1 MAPAVAGSSPP
12 PGGGTEPP
20 LSAAAAAHVAALIAD
35 NAAASRLLFDPP
47 GGGGA
52 APSRSK
58 RRREAEAL
66 SALPP
71 PDEHAAR
78 LRAAVRFAAG
88 TFGAPPGVRPARRR
102 GGTGTGDGGDAD
114 GDGGSG
120 VFSVARLQAPPQ
132 TLALMA
138 PGAPSSVAA
147 AGVAAAGAASGAV
160 VTTGSA
166 AAAPSVDAD
175 AELRRRMNAQNRA
188 IARTVRSGGTPAE
201 GLSTALALAADR
213 PVWRPPWRVY
223 RVLAGHL
230 GWVRAL
236 AVEPGNEWFVSGSAD
251 RTIKVWDTASGRLK
265 LTLTGH
271 IGVVRGLAVSARHPY
286 MFSAGDDKQVKCWD
300 LETNQVVRHYHG
312 HLSGVYTLGLHPTL
326 DVLVTGGRDS
336 TVRVWDMRT
345 KAQVHALGSHTD
357 VVNSVA
363 VAADDP
369 QIMSGSADGTV
380 RLWDLAAGRCYATLT
395 HHKKGV
401 RAVVRHPRRRAAAT
415 ASADAIKTWSLPRGG
430 FARNLRVEEPGR
442 PPNDGVLINALAA
455 NEDGLLVS
463 GGDAGGVTFW
473 DWDAAAA
480 FQAVQTVAQPGSLAV
495 EAGVFA
501 TAFDVSGSRLLT
513 GEADKTIKM
522 WKEVEGATE
531 TDYPLNWAPDLN
543 PKRY

>member
-1 MAPAVAGSSPP
+1 M
-12 PGGGTEPP
+12 
-20 LSAAAAAHVAALIAD
+20 
-35 NAAASRLLFDPP
+35 
-47 GGGGA
+47 
-52 APSRSK
+52 
-58 RRREAEAL
+58 
-66 SALPP
+66 
-71 PDEHAAR
+71 
-78 LRAAVRFAAG
+78 AAG
-88 TFGAPPGVRPARRR
+88 A
-102 GGTGTGDGGDAD
+102 
-114 GDGGSG
+114 S
-120 VFSVARLQAPPQ
+120 
-132 TLALMA
+132 
-138 PGAPSSVAA
+138 
-147 AGVAAAGAASGAV
+147 AAGAAGANAA
-160 VTTGSA
+160 GSPAAALATAGA
-166 AAAPSVDAD
+166 AAAPPPPADAD
-175 AELRRRMNAQNRA
+175 AELRRRMDAQNRA
-188 IARTVRSGGTPAE
+188 IARSVRSGAPPPE

-236 AVEPGNEWFVSGSAD
+236 AVEPGNEWFVSGAAD
-251 RTIKVWDTASGRLK
+251 RTIKVWDTASGALK

-286 MFSAGDDKQVKCWD
+286 LFSAGDDKQVKCWD

-357 VVNSVA
+357 VINSVA

-369 QIMSGSADGTV
+369 QIVSASADGTV
-380 RLWDLAAGRCYATLT
+380 RLWDLAAGRSYATLT

-415 ASADAIKTWSLPRGG
+415 ASADAIKTWSLPRGA
-430 FARNLRVEEPGR
+430 FARNLRVEPPGR
-442 PPNDGVLINALAA
+442 PSNDGVLINALAA

-480 FQAVQTVAQPGSLAV
+480 FQTVQTVAQPGSLAV

-501 TAFDVSGSRLLT
+501 AAFDVSGSRLLT

-531 TDYPLNWAPDLN
+531 AEYPLNWAPDLN